1 MLGTGPLLGQAL
13 QNSWDRPA
21 LGTGPSKFLGQA
33 RPWDRPFIVTSGC
46 CVHVRPFLLGIMLL
60 SHLLSLGV
68 VAEPPYAIKS
78 DRGDG
83 VAPSPPNHQ
92 LLSDEI
98 RYRIVIIKLWL
109 RGSGRGRGGIG
120 SGSGHGVQ
128 SFNLPNEAFN
138 RVSLPW

>member
-1 MLGTGPLLGQAL
+1 MVVVVL
-13 QNSWDRPA
+13 
-21 LGTGPSKFLGQA
+21 
-33 RPWDRPFIVTSGC
+33 IVTSGC

-60 SHLLSLGV
+60 SRLLSLGV

-83 VAPSPPNHQ
+83 VAPSPPPNHQ

-138 RVSLPW
+138 RVSLPWSSFGLTAEVGFRH

>member
-1 MLGTGPLLGQAL
+1 MVVVVL
-13 QNSWDRPA
+13 
-21 LGTGPSKFLGQA
+21 
-33 RPWDRPFIVTSGC
+33 IVTSGC

-60 SHLLSLGV
+60 SRLLSLGV

-138 RVSLPW
+138 KGQFAVVELRVDCRSWVSALTLASARAIQW